1 MNIWN
6 ILQIA
11 PTKDKKAI
19 RRAYAAQSKII
30 HPEEKPEEF
39 RILYEAYQ
47 KALEYTKEA
56 GDPSLF
62 SVPEESLPEEE
73 AAIEETSEADTE
85 DAQDDPLLD
94 YFERQIEAREQLV
107 QEFIRQWMAFARE
120 RRTPEQREWWAHYLS
135 TEEFQSIKWHPQ
147 VIKLL
152 VSELEQR
159 FTFEKSF
166 KILLWESY
174 DFPKKEA
181 EYEGDLKKLYQILHT
196 EYEMEIML
204 EGLRIKQEQNKK
216 AWRRR
221 FLVAGILLLLLLPF
235 WIYQRLTAEQRYAV
249 SYLNRTYPMTAFS
262 DPEKGEKI
270 AGDREYHFQTPQ
282 NPEITITVRVS
293 KDFEGDYCATDNYKS
308 ELLKY
313 YAQMYEIPCGVED
326 ETPTLYYEKTQDL
339 TPFCQKVIQMFQEHK
354 ELKVLE
360 EVGLCAED
368 LIYPEV
374 MIGGGVYGFSYP
386 EEQVYPVEELADET
400 EAEELSQR
408 LFDSYLFYLFNY
420 EAWNLTEEQYLNWAP
435 LYEQLCMD
443 TDFDGGDWIELYMHG
458 ERVCGLYLPLYSTLE
473 VSQIGEFQ
481 QTANV
486 TMMTVGNAYHYLKSL
501 GADITVN
508 EDGSGFHVKR
518 GGQIDIYGKGA
529 GVSIKISQLKV

>member
-1 MNIWN
+1 
-6 ILQIA
+6 
-11 PTKDKKAI
+11 
-19 RRAYAAQSKII
+19 
-30 HPEEKPEEF
+30 
-39 RILYEAYQ
+39 
-47 KALEYTKEA
+47 
-56 GDPSLF
+56 
-62 SVPEESLPEEE
+62 
-73 AAIEETSEADTE
+73 
-85 DAQDDPLLD
+85 
-94 YFERQIEAREQLV
+94 
-107 QEFIRQWMAFARE
+107 
-120 RRTPEQREWWAHYLS
+120 
-135 TEEFQSIKWHPQ
+135 
-147 VIKLL
+147 
-152 VSELEQR
+152 
-159 FTFEKSF
+159 
-166 KILLWESY
+166 
-174 DFPKKEA
+174 
-181 EYEGDLKKLYQILHT
+181 
-196 EYEMEIML
+196 
-204 EGLRIKQEQNKK
+204 
-216 AWRRR
+216 
-221 FLVAGILLLLLLPF
+221 
-235 WIYQRLTAEQRYAV
+235 
-249 SYLNRTYPMTAFS
+249 
-262 DPEKGEKI
+262 
-270 AGDREYHFQTPQ
+270 
-282 NPEITITVRVS
+282 
-293 KDFEGDYCATDNYKS
+293 
-308 ELLKY
+308 
-313 YAQMYEIPCGVED
+313 
-326 ETPTLYYEKTQDL
+326 
-339 TPFCQKVIQMFQEHK
+339 MFQEHK